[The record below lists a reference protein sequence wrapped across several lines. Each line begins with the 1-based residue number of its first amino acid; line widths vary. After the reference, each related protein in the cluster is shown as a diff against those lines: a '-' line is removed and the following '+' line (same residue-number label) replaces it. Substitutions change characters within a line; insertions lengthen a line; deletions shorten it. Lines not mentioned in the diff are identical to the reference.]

1 LYYSNPSAADANA
14 GTPEA
19 ACAIGRPRNSCAT
32 IAVAVATMNADC
44 ATRTD
49 ASRPVWTGRA
59 CSGVGFRHLK
69 PE

>member
-1 LYYSNPSAADANA
+1 LFYSNPSAADANA
-14 GTPEA
+14 ATPVA
-19 ACAIGRPRNSCAT
+19 ACAIGRPDDSRAT
-32 IAVAVATMNADC
+32 IAVAPMNADC

-59 CSGVGFRHLK
+59 GSGVGLGNLK